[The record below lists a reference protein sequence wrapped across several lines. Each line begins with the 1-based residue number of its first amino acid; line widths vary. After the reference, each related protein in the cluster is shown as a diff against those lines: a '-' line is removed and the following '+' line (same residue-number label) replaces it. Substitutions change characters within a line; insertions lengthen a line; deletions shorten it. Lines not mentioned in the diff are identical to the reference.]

1 MNKTMAGIVLFNPDL
16 ERLNENISAVI
27 TQVDNVLLVDN
38 NSNNLEEIEKKFCK
52 NEKISLLKNSS
63 NLGIATALAQI
74 MEYASQQQ
82 VDWVLTLDQDQLGC

>member
-38 NSNNLEEIEKKFCK
+38 NSNNLE
-52 NEKISLLKNSS
+52 
-63 NLGIATALAQI
+63 
-74 MEYASQQQ
+74 
-82 VDWVLTLDQDQLGC
+82 